1 MKGLFDYLAQN
12 PLWTAILILLI
23 ILMIVMFVLASK
35 SGKKRQAERE
45 RIIAKLEKEKAIRQ
59 EYRTLT
65 EKSFE
70 ADNEKLL
77 FGVAANIQIE
87 LEKEGD
93 MTAAFNELP
102 EYKQYIYA
110 LNYVFEDSEY
120 TSLSTFFRCN
130 GQPLTGTAARAVR
143 NIAGDSLSE
152 IFEPMYNMFDD
163 DNEEVSFDESQINV
177 LDEKFR
183 ELMEN
188 EKSSVLQKIADYIR
202 QNKENFLSV

>member
-1 MKGLFDYLAQN
+1 MKELFDYLVQN
-12 PLWTAILILLI
+12 PLWIVILTVLFV
-23 ILMIVMFVLASK
+23 LMIVMFVLASK
-35 SGKKRQAERE
+35 SGRKRQEERE
-45 RIIAKLEKEKAIRQ
+45 KIIAKLEKEKAVRR

-65 EKSFE
+65 EQSFE

-77 FGVAANIQIE
+77 FGVAANIQIG

-93 MTAAFNELP
+93 MTSAFNELP
-102 EYKQYIYA
+102 EYKRFIYA

-143 NIAGDSLSE
+143 KIAGDDLSE

-163 DNEEVSFDESQINV
+163 DNEDVSFSESEINS
-177 LDEKFR
+177 LDEKYKVF
-183 ELMEN
+183 MES
-188 EKSSVLQKIADYIR
+188 EKNTVLKKIADYIR
-202 QNKENFLSV
+202 MNKENFLTV